1 MLYLDAP
8 IGPIRG
14 LMIYRDHEDTNL
26 FYYVPERP
34 RLALNDGVPEFL
46 FLKYRRDI
54 TDNPDFDPDAGGQ
67 SLGGGFMAFTVDLGV
82 DDRTL
87 SSIKGELGRFADGDV
102 KLVPIQFRK
111 GSVRLSVVKDAAE
124 DPPAGAP
131 APPPTA
137 ARGLKLY
144 EEVYGAT
151 QPSLFGFNR
160 ATFAM
165 MLDREAATLME
176 AGLRTGISPV
186 GVIYNLEFLGLRPSF
201 RIKIRAEYKRVYETL
216 EAELGAR
223 GSIGMVSL
231 AADIGVAFQKLRDNG
246 SVQIEVM
253 NFTDDEDLRKKADDA
268 WQWFQTK
275 LLEDFFE
282 SALEPP
288 SFMTRQSG
296 NLGML
301 GQLQSLFGGLTG
313 PQTGTALAPPMGAPS
328 TATPTTAPAVHGP
341 SEGVPSTSSVNRTAA
356 AANTG
361 SGGAAG
367 PAGNSSIS
375 PFQVAFSLK
384 FVHQDELQVRTF
396 DYSMQSAEA
405 RTAAPQGMFGTV
417 VAGFNLADRIRSVS
431 LDDSFF
437 QRLIATVS
445 MGTDLAQAG
454 IASVAVN
461 LEYPGERPPNE
472 DAQHVDGF
480 LFVPGKTDPRTFTTF
495 LNDRRDL
502 SYRYKLHITFTPNSD
517 WTAANTQVSTG
528 WVVERTRQL
537 VIAPLDHVE
546 LMDVE
551 VSLGD
556 MDSGEITQ
564 VEVELVYDDPSNA
577 FRVEKTLLLKPG
589 EATKHWRLRLAN
601 NATRSFRYRA
611 RYFLKSGNL
620 RVQEDWVTTADPA
633 VIINEPFEGELNIR
647 LIPLLD
653 QTNLMEAVVD
663 IRYHEPSSGYRR
675 EFQEIYDETR
685 LDRRSLRIPTLA
697 PEPPPFTYETTVV
710 RGDGSVFESGQVA
723 ADGNVAVIM
732 DGVGVTQRIRV
743 RLPQATLG
751 ALIALKVDLRGP
763 GDEPDFASVLFT
775 PSQLE
780 EKTVVL
786 VQPPSAGGGPFTYS
800 FTVTGYNNLGQPV
813 PGQTGQQSGPAL
825 IVPMPA

>member
-1 MLYLDAP
+1 MLYLDGP

-14 LMIYRDHEDTNL
+14 LMIYKDHEDPDL

-34 RLALNDGVPEFL
+34 RLALNEGVPEFL

-54 TDNPDFDPDAGGQ
+54 TDNPDFDPDAGDQ

-87 SSIKGELGRFADGDV
+87 GAIKGELSQFAEGDV

-111 GSVRLSVVKDAAE
+111 GTVRLSIVKDAAE
-124 DPPAGAP
+124 DPPDGGTP
-131 APPPTA
+131 EPA
-137 ARGLKLY
+137 ARKGLKLY

-160 ATFAM
+160 ATFAL

-176 AGLRTGISPV
+176 AGIRTGISPI
-186 GVIYNLEFLGLRPSF
+186 GVIYNLEFLGLRPGF

-223 GSIGMVSL
+223 GSVGMVSL

-253 NFTDDEDLRKKADDA
+253 NFTDDEDLKQKADEA

-275 LLEDFFE
+275 LLEDFFQ

-301 GQLQSLFGGLTG
+301 GQLQSLFGGLSG
-313 PQTGTALAPPMGAPS
+313 PQTGTALAPPMGAPT
-328 TATPTTAPAVHGP
+328 TATPTTAPAAHGP
-341 SEGVPSTSSVNRTAA
+341 SEGVPSTSTINRTAA
-356 AANTG
+356 SANAG
-361 SGGAAG
+361 SGGASG
-367 PAGNSSIS
+367 PAGNASIA

-396 DYSMQSAEA
+396 DYNLQAAEA
-405 RTAAPQGMFGTV
+405 RTAAPNGMFGTV
-417 VAGFNLADRIRSVS
+417 VAGFNLANRIRMVD

-437 QRLIATVS
+437 KRLIATVS

-461 LEYPGERPPNE
+461 LEYPGERPAGQP
-472 DAQHVDGF
+472 AQHVDGF
-480 LFVPGKTDPRTFTTF
+480 LFQPGKTDPRTFTTF
-495 LNDRRDL
+495 LNERGDL
-502 SYRYKLHITFTPNSD
+502 NYRYKLDITFAPNSE
-517 WTAANTQVSTG
+517 WTAANSQVSTP
-528 WVVERTRQL
+528 WVVEQARQL

-546 LMDVE
+546 LLDVE

-564 VEVELVYDDPSNA
+564 VEVELVYDDPVHA
-577 FRVEKTLLLKPG
+577 FHVEKTLLLKPG
-589 EATKHWRLRLAN
+589 EATKHWKLRLSD

-633 VIINEPFEGELNIR
+633 LIINEPFEGELNIR

-653 QTNLMEAVVD
+653 QNNLMEAVVD
-663 IRYHEPSSGYRR
+663 IRYKEAASGYRR
-675 EFQEIYDETR
+675 DFQEIYDETR
-685 LDRRSLRIPTLA
+685 LDRRSLRIPTLT

-710 RGDGSVFESGQVA
+710 RGDGSVFESGELA
-723 ADGNVAVIM
+723 ADGNVAVIL
-732 DGVGVTQRIRV
+732 DGVGVTQRVRV
-743 RLPQATLG
+743 RLPQASLG
-751 ALIALKVDLRGP
+751 TLIAVKVDLQGP
-763 GDEPDFASVLFT
+763 GDEPDVASVLFT

-786 VQPPSAGGGPFTYS
+786 VQPPSAGGGPFTYRFS
-800 FTVTGYNNLGQPV
+800 VTGYNNLGQPV
-813 PGQTGQQSGPAL
+813 PGQSGQQTGPAL
-825 IVPMPA
+825 IVPMPG